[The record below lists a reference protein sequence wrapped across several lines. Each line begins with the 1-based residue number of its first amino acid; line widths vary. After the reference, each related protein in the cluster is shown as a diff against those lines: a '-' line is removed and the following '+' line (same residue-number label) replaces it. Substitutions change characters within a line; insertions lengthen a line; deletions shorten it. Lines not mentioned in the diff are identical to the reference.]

1 VTLDDVVKDDGYV
14 RASEFWELM
23 RAEFGGGY
31 AATLAREHV
40 VSALGERTAD
50 DALAAGIDPRDV
62 WLALCA
68 DLDVPREHW
77 FGRGDAIRRARAHP
91 VD

>member
-1 VTLDDVVKDDGYV
+1 
-14 RASEFWELM
+14 M
-23 RAEFGGGY
+23 REEFGSAY

-40 VSALGERTAD
+40 VSALGERTAEQ
-50 DALAAGIDPRDV
+50 ALAAGIDAREV

-77 FGRGDAIRRARAHP
+77 FGRDDPAKRARARP

>member
-1 VTLDDVVKDDGYV
+1 M

-23 RAEFGGGY
+23 REEFGAGY

-40 VSALGERTAD
+40 VSALGERTAQE
-50 DALAAGIDPRDV
+50 ALAAGVDARDV

-68 DLDVPREHW
+68 DLDVPRERW
-77 FGRGDAIRRARAHP
+77 FGRDDPAKRARARR
-91 VD
+91 VE

>member
-1 VTLDDVVKDDGYV
+1 M

-23 RAEFGGGY
+23 REEFGGAY
-31 AATLAREHV
+31 AGTLAREHV

-50 DALAAGIDPRDV
+50 QALAAGLDPRDV

-68 DLDVPREHW
+68 DLDVPRERW
-77 FGRGDAIRRARAHP
+77 FGRDDPAKRARARRL
-91 VD
+91 D

>member
-1 VTLDDVVKDDGYV
+1 M

-23 RAEFGGGY
+23 REEFGAAY

-40 VSALGERTAD
+40 VSALGERTAEQ
-50 DALAAGIDPRDV
+50 ALAAGVDAREV

-68 DLDVPREHW
+68 DLEVPRERW
-77 FGRGDAIRRARAHP
+77 FGRDDPRKAASRRRH
-91 VD
+91 D

>member
-1 VTLDDVVKDDGYV
+1 M

-23 RAEFGGGY
+23 SEEFGAGY

-50 DALAAGIDPRDV
+50 QALAAGIDARDV

-68 DLDVPREHW
+68 DLDVPRERW
-77 FGRGDAIRRARAHP
+77 FGRNDSAKRVRARPA
-91 VD
+91 D

>member
-1 VTLDDVVKDDGYV
+1 V
-14 RASEFWELM
+14 RSSEFWELM
-23 RAEFGGGY
+23 REEFGSGY

-50 DALAAGIDPRDV
+50 QALADGLDARDV

-68 DLDVPREHW
+68 DLEVPRERW
-77 FGRGDAIRRARAHP
+77 FGRDDPRKRAGQRRFE
-91 VD
+91 